1 MATRPQRNPELA
13 AAAKNLSS
21 AAHHIRRAINKKLDE
36 IGTTVSAEL
45 GKAKRAAMT
54 KGGQA
59 KRRFDALLKTAET
72 RLKKVNADAR
82 KSMHQAV
89 GEAEKKLLAAK
100 KVVAKR
106 VAAKKAVKKR
116 VVAKKATAKRAPAKK
131 TAPRRAAA
139 RRPAA

>member
-59 KRRFDALLKTAET
+59 RRRFDALLKTAET